1 MKTVL
6 ITGASRGIGYAT
18 TTHFLKKG
26 WHVIACSRNILPL
39 QNLVSEHR
47 AAIRAIELDLSN
59 QQSIEDAVDSVLKN
73 KERID
78 VLIHNSGHLVNKPFA
93 DITLKD
99 LVSSYGVN
107 VIGPFQLTQKLFPML
122 NENSHT
128 VFISSMG
135 GFQGSVKF
143 PGLTAY
149 SSSKAAAASLAEC
162 LQAEFADY
170 SHSFNCLCLGAV
182 QTEMLNEAFPGYE
195 APLQPK
201 HMAAFIHQFA
211 TTASQFM
218 RGKVIPVSLSTP

>member
-6 ITGASRGIGYAT
+6 ITGASRGIGYST
-18 TTHFLKKG
+18 TTRFLNEG

-39 QNLVSEHR
+39 QKLISEYPD
-47 AAIRAIELDLSN
+47 ALTAVKLDLESEQSMN
-59 QQSIEDAVDSVLKN
+59 EAAFSVSKSIEK
-73 KERID
+73 ID
-78 VLIHNSGHLVNKPFA
+78 TLIHCAGHLVNKPFA
-93 DITLKD
+93 NITAQD
-99 LVSSYGVN
+99 LASSYAVN

-149 SSSKAAAASLAEC
+149 SSSKAAAASFSEC
-162 LQAEFADY
+162 LQAEFAGY

-182 QTEMLNEAFPGYE
+182 QTEMLQQAFPGYT
-195 APLQPK
+195 APLLPV
-201 HMAAFIHQFA
+201 HIAGYIYQFA
-211 TTASQFM
+211 TTANQFIK
-218 RGKVIPVSLSTP
+218 GKVIPVSLSTP

>member
-6 ITGASRGIGYAT
+6 ITGASRGVGYAT
-18 TTHFLKKG
+18 TTRFLNEG

-39 QNLVSEHR
+39 QKLISEYPDVLR
-47 AAIRAIELDLSN
+47 PVKLDLESE
-59 QQSIEDAVDSVLKN
+59 QSINEAAFSVSKRR
-73 KERID
+73 ERID
-78 VLIHNSGHLVNKPFA
+78 ILIHCAGHLVNTPFTN
-93 DITLKD
+93 ITAQD
-99 LVSSYGVN
+99 LASSYAVN

-149 SSSKAAAASLAEC
+149 STSKAAAASLSEC
-162 LQAEFADY
+162 LQAEFAGY

-182 QTEMLNEAFPGYE
+182 QTEMLQQAFPGYT
-195 APLQPK
+195 APLLPGQ
-201 HMAAFIHQFA
+201 MAGYIYQFA
-211 TTASQFM
+211 TTAHQFIK
-218 RGKVIPVSLSTP
+218 GKVIPVSLSTP